1 MDGPRNGSDLC
12 VACGLCCQGVF
23 HEQARAFPE
32 EVPLLE
38 EKGFTVCHGPR
49 GLSFALPCSYLGA
62 TGCSVY
68 AERPRTCR
76 SYQCRLLTRYLDR
89 EVPLEQ
95 ALRTVEQVRELRD
108 RILQR
113 LGAADPTR
121 SLWQQLR
128 CEAPESLDP
137 ETSLDIASLLVLAAR
152 HFEALGSPR
161 RVTS

>member
-1 MDGPRNGSDLC
+1 MDDARNGSDLC

-32 EVPLLE
+32 EVPWLE
-38 EKGFTVCHGPR
+38 ARGFTVGTGPR
-49 GLSFALPCSYLGA
+49 GLTFALPCSYLGA
-62 TGCSVY
+62 TGCSLY

-76 SYQCRLLTRYLDR
+76 NYQCRLLTRYLDG

-95 ALRTVEQVRELRD
+95 ALSTVAQVQELRD
-108 RILQR
+108 RLLQR
-113 LGAADPTR
+113 LGAADPGR

-128 CEAPESLDP
+128 SEAPESLDP

-152 HFEALGSPR
+152 HFETLGSPR
-161 RVTS
+161 QVTS